1 MNKKV
6 LLISGVLLTLGFI
19 TIILFNSMDNKDN
32 SIISNINKNKQVIN
46 SNMLTLMYETVS
58 GSGEY
63 TETKDTTWPE
73 SGYIFN
79 ETLSGCENGGELEYN
94 SQNNTV
100 NLLSNSSDRCY
111 VYFDKYDG
119 VWIDNVVATN
129 VTGSSITLDVSATSE
144 NGNITTYYY
153 SLNDSEYVSSSTNP
167 IVIDNLNKL
176 TEYNIKIYAIDN
188 TGARSNIYELNVTT
202 TDISVPV
209 IKSVSVSDIT
219 YDGFTLT
226 TNVTSDTEIERYYY
240 IIESNNISGTN
251 ISNSYTF
258 VDLDSETSYSVIVF
272 VEDINGIFSNKY
284 NISVETAEPPIRLA
298 NHVMGLYTYQGSNG
312 IYYHTS
318 SLANSAGDDSY
329 RYAGSNPNNYVC
341 FGSDSVPCPSDNL
354 YRIIGVFNEQ
364 VKLIKSGSYSTSSWS
379 GDYVYNNTW
388 SSSAMADTLN
398 ESYLNSFDTK
408 WQDVISSH
416 TWKVGGLDIGNAYR
430 TFYAN
435 TVYNYE
441 VGNYSNYT
449 TWNGKIGLMYASDYA
464 FAISNSYWRTEV
476 TSSSYGNVA
485 NNNWLFEGSDE
496 WTISRDSSSN
506 SGAIMLSSSGFLDD
520 YSVTNKYRIRPCF
533 YINSNVFYLSGTG
546 TESDPY
552 RIGI

>member
-1 MNKKV
+1 MAK
-6 LLISGVLLTLGFI
+6 
-19 TIILFNSMDNKDN
+19 
-32 SIISNINKNKQVIN
+32 
-46 SNMLTLMYETVS
+46 
-58 GSGEY
+58 
-63 TETKDTTWPE
+63 
-73 SGYIFN
+73 
-79 ETLSGCENGGELEYN
+79 
-94 SQNNTV
+94 
-100 NLLSNSSDRCY
+100 
-111 VYFDKYDG
+111 
-119 VWIDNVVATN
+119 
-129 VTGSSITLDVSATSE
+129 
-144 NGNITTYYY
+144 
-153 SLNDSEYVSSSTNP
+153 
-167 IVIDNLNKL
+167 
-176 TEYNIKIYAIDN
+176 
-188 TGARSNIYELNVTT
+188 
-202 TDISVPV
+202 
-209 IKSVSVSDIT
+209 
-219 YDGFTLT
+219 
-226 TNVTSDTEIERYYY
+226 
-240 IIESNNISGTN
+240 
-251 ISNSYTF
+251 
-258 VDLDSETSYSVIVF
+258 
-272 VEDINGIFSNKY
+272 
-284 NISVETAEPPIRLA
+284 
-298 NHVMGLYTYQGSNG
+298 
-312 IYYHTS
+312 
-318 SLANSAGDDSY
+318 SAGDDSY

-533 YINSNVFYLSGTG
+533 YINSNVFYISGTG